1 MHVMLAHF
9 IVVSSSNGLLK
20 VFFFL
25 LKSFMPVNEDDGGIE
40 DWYRSSNISFFLD
53 EVEQYIWKIK
63 EYQCNPVSS
72 IIQ

>member
-1 MHVMLAHF
+1 
-9 IVVSSSNGLLK
+9 
-20 VFFFL
+20 
-25 LKSFMPVNEDDGGIE
+25 MPVNEDDGGIE